1 MKVMEEN
8 KKWVYPRITVE
19 DSRIDAVLLEL
30 ELQRRLI
37 LDLKKQIKNLWIA
50 LLTLN
55 AVVAFHLLN
64 HLIFM

>member
-1 MKVMEEN
+1 MEEN
-8 KKWVYPRITVE
+8 EKWLNPRITVE
-19 DSRIDAVLLEL
+19 DSRIDDVLFAL
-30 ELQRRLI
+30 ELQRRKI

-55 AVVAFHLLN
+55 AAVVIHMLN